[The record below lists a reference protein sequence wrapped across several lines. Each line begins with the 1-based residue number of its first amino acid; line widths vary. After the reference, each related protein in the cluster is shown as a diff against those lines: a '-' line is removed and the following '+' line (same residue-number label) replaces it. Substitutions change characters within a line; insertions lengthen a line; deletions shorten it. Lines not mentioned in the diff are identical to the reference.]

1 MRSKRYQEVR
11 SKIDQDK
18 KYSLDEAIEIVKAN
32 TSSQFDETI
41 ELHVQLGTNPR
52 KTEQQVRGAVVL
64 PHGGAKKRK
73 ILAIVPPDQEA
84 VAKKAGAD
92 LAGGAK
98 IIEKIKKEKSC
109 SFDLVVAHPGLMSE
123 LAQIAKI
130 LGPQGL
136 MPSPK
141 TETIGEDIEDIIKS
155 LRSGKIA
162 FKNDAGAN
170 LHQALA
176 KVSWDQKKIKENIE
190 AYLNEIK
197 KKRPAGIKGN
207 FIKNVF
213 VSSTMGPA
221 IKIIVS

>member
-1 MRSKRYQEVR
+1 MRSKRYQEIK
-11 SKIDQDK
+11 SKIDENK
-18 KYSLDEAIEIVKAN
+18 KYPLEEAIEIIRAN
-32 TSSQFDETI
+32 ASNQFDETI
-41 ELHVQLGTNPR
+41 ELHIQLGINSR

-73 ILAIVPPDQEA
+73 ILAIVSPEKEA

-92 LAGGAK
+92 LAGGSK
-98 IIEKIKKEKSC
+98 IIDKIKKEKKC
-109 SFDLVVAHPGLMSE
+109 SFDLVVAHPALMSE
-123 LAQIAKI
+123 LAKVAKI

-141 TETIGEDIEDIIKS
+141 TETIGENVEDIIKS

-176 KVSWDQKKIKENIE
+176 KVSWDQEKIKENVE

-213 VSSTMGPA
+213 LSSTMGPA
-221 IKIIVS
+221 IKVALA